1 MNIGEGLS
9 FNRFEADRKGRNFM
23 RISLE
28 LVPRSKES
36 ILEEVEK
43 ISRNLKKV
51 NTINIPD
58 LLRFDLRSWEAC
70 GYVKPYFPN
79 AIPHFRAVDIN
90 LNEPLPMAAALLEK
104 QFKEIIVISG
114 DIPQDM
120 SRRMYP
126 SDVLEVIKKFK
137 AEIPGIKIYA
147 AFDPYRQGIHKEL
160 EYAHAKRDAGA
171 DGFFTQ
177 PFFDIRLFDIYTEL
191 LQPFEVFWGVSPVLS
206 LNSKNYWETRNKVV
220 FPKEFKPTLEWNRDF
235 AKSVLSRMTSM
246 DGNAYFMPIKAPLLD
261 CFNGIL

>member
-1 MNIGEGLS
+1 
-9 FNRFEADRKGRNFM
+9 M

-28 LVPRSKES
+28 LVPRTKES

-51 NTINIPD
+51 NAINIPD

-70 GYVKPYFPN
+70 EYVKPYFQN

-90 LNEPLPMAAALLEK
+90 LNEPLPMAGALLEK

-120 SRRMYP
+120 SRKMYL

-137 AEIPGIKIYA
+137 VEIPGIKIYA

-160 EYAHAKRDAGA
+160 DYAHAKRDAGA

-177 PFFDIRLFDIYTEL
+177 PFFDIRLFDIYAEL
-191 LQPFEVFWGVSPVLS
+191 LQSYEVFWGVSPVLS
-206 LNSKNYWETRNKVV
+206 MNSKNYWETRNKVI
-220 FPKEFKPTLEWNRDF
+220 FPKNFSPTLEWNRDF
-235 AKSVLSRMTSM
+235 ARAVLGRITSM
-246 DGNAYFMPIKAPLLD
+246 DGNAYFMPIKASVLD

>member
-1 MNIGEGLS
+1 
-9 FNRFEADRKGRNFM
+9 M

-28 LVPRSKES
+28 LVPRTKES

-43 ISRNLKKV
+43 ISKNLKKV
-51 NTINIPD
+51 NAINIPD
-58 LLRFDLRSWEAC
+58 LLRFELRSWVAC
-70 GYVKPYFPN
+70 GYVKPYFQN

-90 LNEPLPMAAALLEK
+90 LNEPLPMADFLKEDH
-104 QFKEIIVISG
+104 FKEIIVISG

-120 SRRMYP
+120 SRKMYP
-126 SDVLEVIKKFK
+126 SDVLDVIKKFK
-137 AEIPGIKIYA
+137 REIPGIKIYA

-177 PFFDIRLFDIYTEL
+177 PFFDIRLFDIYSEL
-191 LQPFEVFWGVSPVLS
+191 LKPYEVFWGVSPVLS

-220 FPKEFKPTLEWNRDF
+220 FPDHFSPTLEWNREF
-235 AKSVLSRMTSM
+235 AKTVLGRITAVN
-246 DGNAYFMPIKAPLLD
+246 GNAYFMPIKASILD